1 MHNVTNP
8 LQACNDIF
16 FRPNGVFNAINEK
29 SNWSWLPFLIVVI
42 MAILPNYLYI
52 SVIDISWYQDLVIN
66 AQYGQLSPAEMEA
79 QKQNMTRTSMTAFTV
94 IGTFVGLI
102 VINAIVAAYLNI
114 TTRGDEDN
122 ANGYTDW
129 YGFTWWA
136 GMPIVISALIAVVLL
151 VLSDGGQLNPS
162 IVFPLSL
169 GYWMGTEMTSDWFA
183 FLQSI
188 RLDSF
193 WGIYL
198 TAVGI
203 SQWTNFSTK
212 KAAVIAVAPWAIIWT
227 IWAVVILL

>member
-8 LQACNDIF
+8 VQACNDIF
-16 FRPNGVFNAINEK
+16 FRPNGVFKAVNER
-29 SNWSWLPFLIVVI
+29 SNWSWLPFLIVVAV
-42 MAILPNYLYI
+42 AILPNYLYL
-52 SVIDISWYQDLVIN
+52 SVIDINWYQDMVIN
-66 AQYGQLSPAEMEA
+66 AQYGDLSPAEMEA

-114 TTRGDEDN
+114 ATRGDEDN

-129 YGFTWWA
+129 YGFTWWV
-136 GMPIVISALIAVVLL
+136 GMPIVISALIAIVLL
-151 VLSDGGQLNPS
+151 ALSDGGQVNPS
-162 IVFPLSL
+162 IVMPLSL
-169 GYWMGTEMTSDWFA
+169 AYWMGTEMTSDWFA

-198 TAVGI
+198 TTVGV

-212 KAAVIAVAPWAIIWT
+212 KSAVIAVAPWAIIWT
-227 IWAVVILL
+227 IWVVVILL

>member
-114 TTRGDEDN
+114 ATRGDEDN

-162 IVFPLSL
+162 IVLPLSL
-169 GYWMGTEMTSDWFA
+169 AYWMGTEMTSDWFA

-198 TAVGI
+198 TTVGI

-212 KAAVIAVAPWAIIWT
+212 KSAVIAVAPWAIIWT